1 MEIFTAF
8 NEFVNRRFMAERGLA
23 RSYLEQCE
31 IRG

>member
-23 RSYLEQCE
+23 RSYLDRRE
-31 IRG
+31 IKG